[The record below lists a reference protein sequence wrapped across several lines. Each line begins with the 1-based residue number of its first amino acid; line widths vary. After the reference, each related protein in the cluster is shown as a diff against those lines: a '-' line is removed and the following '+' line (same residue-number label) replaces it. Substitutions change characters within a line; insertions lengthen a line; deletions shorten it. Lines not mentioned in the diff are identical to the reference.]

1 MRPSSGILTARL
13 DLLEELLHL
22 WEPIYPGL
30 ADFLQVLSG
39 KSEGDLLEI
48 GPFSGG
54 LAKEMAKRGFRTAVL
69 AQEEV
74 LGVLKPYLEEVQRHV
89 LLYRWQ
95 GGGLPFFDGCFD
107 LIFCRGVFF
116 FLNESFLK
124 EVQRVLSPGG
134 MALMGGGY
142 GPFAPGEALKSIA
155 LRSKELN
162 AALGKKPVSADEVRD
177 LLDKAGVST
186 FRVIEEGG
194 LWVLIEKK
202 GGVEKGTSIKEA
214 LGLGP
219 KEVIS
224 LVGGGGKTTLMFALA
239 KELAREGK
247 RVLATTTTKISEP
260 SGDEVPMVLL
270 CEDPERLLLKA
281 EEELKEHPWLVLAKN
296 RTQEGKLLGIEPDL
310 IRRLSAKADY
320 VIVEADG
327 SKGRPIKVHG
337 DAEPVVPDCTT
348 LFIVLIGAD
357 GISKP
362 LSPDWVFRYE
372 KAREVLKI
380 GEGEEMTPE
389 VLIDLFSH
397 KGGLLKGKPPQARTA
412 VFINKA
418 EGPLELGL
426 ARGLS
431 QLLEKE
437 GYRVI
442 LGRAFFNKAIVEVW
456 GNT

>member
-1 MRPSSGILTARL
+1 MRPSSDTLTARL
-13 DLLEELLHL
+13 DLLEELFHL

-74 LGVLKPYLEEVQRHV
+74 LRVLKSYLEEVQRHV
-89 LLYRWQ
+89 LLYQWQ
-95 GGGLPFFDGCFD
+95 GGGLPFFDSCFD

-116 FLNESFLK
+116 FLNESFLR
-124 EVQRVLSPGG
+124 EVERVLSPGG

-142 GPFAPGEALKSIA
+142 GPFATEEALKSIA

-162 AALGKKPVSADEVRD
+162 AALGKRPVSADEVRD
-177 LLDKAGVST
+177 LLNKAGVSE

-194 LWVLIEKK
+194 LWVLMEKR
-202 GGVEKGTSIKEA
+202 GEVEKGTSIKEA

-219 KEVIS
+219 REVIS

-247 RVLATTTTKISEP
+247 KVLVTTTTKIYEP
-260 SGDEVPMVLL
+260 SGHEAPRVLL
-270 CEDPERLLLKA
+270 CEDPERLIREA
-281 EEELKEHPWLVLAKN
+281 EKEWGGHPWLVLAKK
-296 RTQEGKLLGIEPDL
+296 RTEERKLLGIEPDL
-310 IRRLSAKADY
+310 IRRLSAIADY

-337 DAEPVVPDCTT
+337 EAEPVVPDCTT

-362 LSPDWVFRYE
+362 FSPDWVFRYE
-372 KAREVLKI
+372 KAKEVLDI
-380 GEGEEMTPE
+380 GDGEEMTPE
-389 VLIDLFSH
+389 VLIDLFFH
-397 KGGLLKGKPPQARTA
+397 KGGLLKGKPPQARTV
-412 VFINKA
+412 VFINKVD
-418 EGPLELGL
+418 GPSRLSL

-442 LGRAFFNKAIVEVW
+442 LGRAFFNRAVVEVW
-456 GNT
+456 